1 MSREVSG
8 FAEGAVNMT
17 EENQPKQTTEEEV
30 SEEDRTT
37 SLGLFNFAEAF
48 WRAAHI
54 LAKAEVEGGHADSP
68 IRTLYY
74 HAIELYLKAL
84 LRKSYSVDDLKN
96 KFGHKFSRLA
106 TEAEAN
112 GLTFDDE
119 DRNVLALMGDSDVVM
134 RARYIR
140 TGSATFH
147 TLEALERTCKS
158 LRENVGEVLRK
169 AKVPVRL

>member
-1 MSREVSG
+1 MRREVSAI
-8 FAEGAVNMT
+8 AEGALNMT
-17 EENQPKQTTEEEV
+17 EDNQPEQTTEEEV
-30 SEEDRTT
+30 TEGDRTT

-48 WRAAHI
+48 WRAAHV

-68 IRTLYY
+68 VRTLYY

-84 LRKSYSVDDLKN
+84 LRQHYSVDDLKN
-96 KFGHKFSRLA
+96 KFSHKFSRLA

-119 DRNVLALMGDSDVVM
+119 DRNVLALMTDTDVVM

-140 TGSATFH
+140 TGPATFH

-158 LRENVGEVLRK
+158 LRENVGALLRK